1 MTRGGGVRCWWLSLV
16 PEEPG
21 QGAGEGHPR
30 ACMRLGV
37 GGRRCITTLS
47 FDWSAFATAT
57 LPCPYPPPYARSQ
70 IGFLPHAAHLRPL
83 LEEHNDSGGVRV
95 HVRVRSDPDGVA
107 RGQDRG
113 GGKRS
118 TKNGQ
123 IPVAVT
129 VQATPSFIHLVHAC
143 LEAADLA
150 PLPGTGL
157 CAPPRMPPWCVA
169 LKPRTPLGALLRT
182 YCSCRRGEGPI
193 HTNMPRC

>member
-1 MTRGGGVRCWWLSLV
+1 MLV
-16 PEEPG
+16 AQARG
-21 QGAGEGHPR
+21 QGKGTHVHVCGS
-30 ACMRLGV
+30 V
-37 GGRRCITTLS
+37 WGGRRCITTLS
-47 FDWSAFATAT
+47 LTG
-57 LPCPYPPPYARSQ
+57 LHLQLRPCPALPPPPRPPNARSQ

>member
-1 MTRGGGVRCWWLSLV
+1 MTRGRGGRCWWLR
-16 PEEPG
+16 P
-21 QGAGEGHPR
+21 
-30 ACMRLGV
+30 
-37 GGRRCITTLS
+37 GGRGRAPTCMYAARCGGEEMHHDPL

-57 LPCPYPPPYARSQ
+57 LPCPPPPPRPPYARSQ

>member
-1 MTRGGGVRCWWLSLV
+1 MLV
-16 PEEPG
+16 AQARG
-21 QGAGEGHPR
+21 QGKGTHVHVCGS
-30 ACMRLGV
+30 V
-37 GGRRCITTLS
+37 WGGRRCITTLS
-47 FDWSAFATAT
+47 LTG
-57 LPCPYPPPYARSQ
+57 LHLQLRPCPAPPPRPPNARSQ